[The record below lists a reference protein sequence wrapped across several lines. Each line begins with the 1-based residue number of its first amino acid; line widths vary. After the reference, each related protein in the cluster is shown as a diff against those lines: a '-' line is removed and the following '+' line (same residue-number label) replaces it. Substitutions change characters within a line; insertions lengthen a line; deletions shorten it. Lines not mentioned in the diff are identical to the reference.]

1 VSKTTSD
8 RRLVDCVAG
17 DATLGSPEAFLTTS
31 FDLEPDFFE
40 RDFLP
45 SLLRLPALDDLS
57 YRGRMQREIELAKLS
72 AAVVLMEARQYQGRP
87 RSLRLH
93 VRPARKLSSG
103 VLHAKVTL
111 AVYGNGVRL
120 IVGSA
125 NLTTHG
131 YRHNRESV
139 VAIAAGPKAMDE
151 AVLLLD
157 ALEPMPSLLARWW
170 GDDAQRVFDRAQAL
184 LRPWAAKAAAA
195 KDKSAQEA
203 AFVWGGGAVPLW
215 QQLAQR
221 WPRGERVRR
230 IRVVSPFWSEATD
243 DGPIPRLLASLRAR
257 EAKVDDAVVTLVCAA
272 TPDTPSTWV
281 PALPSSYATFDFRA
295 LGVSVEAIAARPTVD
310 KEDGGSD
317 EVLVERRLHAKVLVI
332 DGPKTS
338 LAYVGSANFSLPG
351 LGFLPAAASNIEAG
365 VVMWRSA
372 ASDPFKGLIPPT
384 QGAATALVGDG
395 HARIRPASESED
407 DSPPWPTFLLGAE
420 LQIDAATNALHLRL
434 TIDPEGVAPGWSV
447 ALDELAQPL
456 YIAAD
461 ATLATLAIPLE
472 PGDLTNLL
480 RQQAVQVRWAACP
493 EGVLY
498 PLNVPAQVRERLPL
512 GDPSVRPSESDLIAF
527 FQGRIALEDVFPAGE
542 GEDDPAG
549 HGGAEALQ
557 STVDTGR
564 ILAYQVRGFVE
575 ALPGI
580 RDELHRSAVSEPS
593 IRFAALGP
601 VSPVALAREIARA
614 AEAGRS
620 SVAVAFQLT
629 ELVLCLDVARALA
642 VPEPLR
648 TTWAT
653 VLDEARREVV
663 ALLTQL
669 RGRDVALGKGTGFDG
684 YHSAFLGADAATR
697 VAE

>member
-1 VSKTTSD
+1 MSKPTSD

-17 DATLGSPEAFLTTS
+17 DAALGSPEAFLTTS

-57 YRGRMQREIELAKLS
+57 YRGRMQREIELARLS

-111 AVYGNGVRL
+111 AVYGNAVRL

-125 NLTTHG
+125 NLTTNG

-151 AVLLLD
+151 ALLLLD

-170 GDDAQRVFDRAQAL
+170 SEDAQRVFDRAQAL
-184 LRPWAAKAAAA
+184 LRPWAAKAAS

-203 AFVWGGGAVPLW
+203 AFLWGGALPLW
-215 QQLAQR
+215 QQFAQR
-221 WPRGERVRR
+221 WPRGERIRR

-243 DGPIPRLLASLRAR
+243 DGPIPRLLAALRAR
-257 EAKVDDAVVTLVCAA
+257 DAKLDDAVVTLVCAA
-272 TPDTPSTWV
+272 TPDTANTWV

-351 LGFLPAAASNIEAG
+351 WGFLPSAESNIEAG
-365 VVMWRSA
+365 VAMWRGA

-384 QGAATALVGDG
+384 QGTAVALVGDG
-395 HARIRPASESED
+395 HARIRPAGESED

-420 LQIDAATNALHLRL
+420 LQNDGASNALHLRL
-434 TIDPEGVAPGWSV
+434 TIDPAGCAPGWSV
-447 ALDELAQPL
+447 ALDELARPL
-456 YIAAD
+456 HVAAD
-461 ATLATLAIPLE
+461 AKAATLAIPIE
-472 PGDLTNLL
+472 PGDVTILL
-480 RQQAVQVRWAACP
+480 RQQGVHVRWAACP
-493 EGVLY
+493 GGVLY
-498 PLNVPAQVRERLPL
+498 PLNVPAQVRQNLPL
-512 GDPSVRPSESDLIAF
+512 GDPNVRPSESDLIAF

-542 GEDDPAG
+542 DEDAPAG
-549 HGGAEALQ
+549 HDGAEALQ

-629 ELVLCLDVARALA
+629 ELVMCLDVARALE

-648 TTWAT
+648 ATWAT
-653 VLDEARREVV
+653 VLDEARREVGT
-663 ALLTQL
+663 LLTQL
-669 RGRDVALGKGTGFDG
+669 RGRDAALGKGTGFDG
-684 YHSAFLGADAATR
+684 YHSAFLGSDAAAG
-697 VAE
+697 VAQ